1 MSTKRDAESSD
12 DPRVAEAVALW
23 KKAPMLNVGQVMRA
37 ACFTEADSKNKNKR
51 MWITREE
58 RRHSRICIQESLY
71 CI

>member
-37 ACFTEADSKNKNKR
+37 ACFTDADSKNKNKR
-51 MWITREE
+51 M
-58 RRHSRICIQESLY
+58 
-71 CI
+71 